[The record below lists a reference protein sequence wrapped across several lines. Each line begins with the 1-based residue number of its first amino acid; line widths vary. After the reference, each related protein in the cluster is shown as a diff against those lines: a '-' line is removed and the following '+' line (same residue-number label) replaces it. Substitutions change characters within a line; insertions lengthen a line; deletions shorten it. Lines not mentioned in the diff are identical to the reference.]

1 MTITLYCLIAF
12 LWILT
17 CCKKDNETDQNPPNL
32 NQPVNITKS

>member
-17 CCKKDNETDQNPPNL
+17 CCKKDNEKNRNSPNL
-32 NQPVNITKS
+32 NQPANITKS